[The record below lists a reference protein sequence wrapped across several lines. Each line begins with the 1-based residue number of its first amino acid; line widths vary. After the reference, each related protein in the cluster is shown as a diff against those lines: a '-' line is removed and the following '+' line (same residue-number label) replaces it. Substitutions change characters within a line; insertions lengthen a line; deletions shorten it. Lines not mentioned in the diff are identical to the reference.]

1 MGQTSFTISLQR
13 LGKDILQ
20 SGHVIPVQ
28 GQIAHF
34 TGIANLDFHG
44 APLQSLGAN
53 HDADGITDEVG
64 ILDGTFTWDVT
75 CMSNDHGH
83 GTADVLMYFGFNRP
97 AYREFEGEAGARYKV
112 NVVDTWDMTEEEL
125 PGTFEGKF
133 RIDLPSKQ
141 YMLLRLTKVE
151 A

>member
-64 ILDGTFTWDVT
+64 ILEFDTSPFITVIKDG
-75 CMSNDHGH
+75 
-83 GTADVLMYFGFNRP
+83 
-97 AYREFEGEAGARYKV
+97 
-112 NVVDTWDMTEEEL
+112 
-125 PGTFEGKF
+125 
-133 RIDLPSKQ
+133 IDSLA
-141 YMLLRLTKVE
+141 LR

>member
-1 MGQTSFTISLQR
+1 
-13 LGKDILQ
+13 
-20 SGHVIPVQ
+20 
-28 GQIAHF
+28 
-34 TGIANLDFHG
+34 
-44 APLQSLGAN
+44 
-53 HDADGITDEVG
+53 
-64 ILDGTFTWDVT
+64 
-75 CMSNDHGH
+75 MSNDHGH
-83 GTADVLMYFGFNRP
+83 VTADVLMYFGFNRP